1 MVNISKPDK
10 IRVVS
15 DACARY
21 KNTFLNEN
29 LQKGPD
35 LLNNLAG
42 ILLRFRKVRYYV
54 MADIEKM
61 FHQDLVREQ
70 DREAQWFVWWIHK
83 KKQFRDIRMNV
94 HSFGKVDAPCCCL

>member
-1 MVNISKPDK
+1 MVNIRKPGK
-10 IRVVS
+10 IRVAF
-15 DACARY
+15 DAGVRY

-29 LQKGPD
+29 LQKGSD
-35 LLNNLAG
+35 LLNNLAR

-70 DREAQWFVWWIHK
+70 DREAQ
-83 KKQFRDIRMNV
+83 
-94 HSFGKVDAPCCCL
+94 